1 MIIHPSL
8 ILTKQIFLFLISRPA
23 LCQSQLQVH
32 LPCHKDNMHLS
43 RHILAWILQA
53 AEAGRGLGTTSSA
66 PNLPGLAPLQRPP
79 LGQGLPQPSAPGG
92 ATSSPRFA
100 NQTRSSQAAGRS
112 SKEPGNAPGMASPL
126 GDFVAP
132 EHAPPP
138 L

>member
-1 MIIHPSL
+1 MLELGFS
-8 ILTKQIFLFLISRPA
+8 
-23 LCQSQLQVH
+23 
-32 LPCHKDNMHLS
+32 
-43 RHILAWILQA
+43 QA

-112 SKEPGNAPGMASPL
+112 SKEPGNAPGMASVQWISVANVHAL
-126 GDFVAP
+126 LACRSLDSVHAILDCARLSAALQTFVARASLCKVVA
-132 EHAPPP
+132 HHT
-138 L
+138 